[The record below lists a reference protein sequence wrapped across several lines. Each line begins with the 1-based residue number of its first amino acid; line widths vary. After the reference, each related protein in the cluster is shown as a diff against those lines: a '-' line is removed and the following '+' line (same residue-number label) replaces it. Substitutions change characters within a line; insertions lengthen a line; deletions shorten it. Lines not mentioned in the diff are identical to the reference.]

1 MIPTPRSRDDRGAA
15 GPGAVVGPGSG
26 GSSLRRPLSN
36 GTRTSESGR
45 ARPSILISEVNEV

>member
-15 GPGAVVGPGSG
+15 GPVVGPGSG

-36 GTRTSESGR
+36 GARASESGR